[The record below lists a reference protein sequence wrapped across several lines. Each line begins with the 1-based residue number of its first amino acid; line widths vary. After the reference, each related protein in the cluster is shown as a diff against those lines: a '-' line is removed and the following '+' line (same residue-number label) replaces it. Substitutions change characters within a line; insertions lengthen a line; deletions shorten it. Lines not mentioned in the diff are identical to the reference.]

1 VNRLN
6 LSMCRQAP
14 YYWFSNSLRLKAT
27 LKAVL
32 GPVRSSHVNCR
43 ETQGLKP
50 PPHDSILSANNGEL
64 RKAAPIDMQ
73 KYDEVRPDAAR
84 ASR

>member
-1 VNRLN
+1 MIGTHPRHGTQEIEDTIHN
-6 LSMCRQAP
+6 LGVAARMA
-14 YYWFSNSLRLKAT
+14 LE
-27 LKAVL
+27 
-32 GPVRSSHVNCR
+32 G
-43 ETQGLKP
+43 
-50 PPHDSILSANNGEL
+50 ISANNGEL